1 MKTLLYRILVGR
13 INHSGALCF
22 SKIEKQKIVLSKS
35 EEAIFKFTKFSAY
48 PFFLIRISRHSLPEF
63 SHFIPEENHFTSKE
77 NHFTS
82 KGNHFT
88 SEENHFTS
96 KENHFTSK
104 GNHFTSKGNHFTS
117 EENHFISKENH
128 FTSEENHKRS
138 LVFQAVNQLK
148 KFVEVAVEHTVK
160 CISISL
166 KTVLRNLH
174 HSLRNFTVIM
184 AENILKIKPNIQP
197 VGATLLRASVEL
209 NCKEG
214 TFINPKSIFYG

>member
-1 MKTLLYRILVGR
+1 MGY
-13 INHSGALCF
+13 C
-22 SKIEKQKIVLSKS
+22 
-35 EEAIFKFTKFSAY
+35 
-48 PFFLIRISRHSLPEF
+48 PLIRISSHSLPEFSHFIPEENHLLPEF
-63 SHFIPEENHFTSKE
+63 SHFIPEENHFTSKG

-96 KENHFTSK
+96 KENHFTSEE
-104 GNHFTSKGNHFTS
+104 NHFLSKGNHFIS
-117 EENHFISKENH
+117 EYYYSIP
-128 FTSEENHKRS
+128 EENHKRS
-138 LVFQAVNQLK
+138 LVFQVVNQFK
-148 KFVEVAVEHTVK
+148 KFVEVAVEHTVN

-166 KTVLRNLH
+166 NTVLCKLH

-184 AENILKIKPNIQP
+184 AENILKRKPNIQP

>member
-82 KGNHFT
+82 
-88 SEENHFTS
+88 EENHFL
-96 KENHFTSK
+96 SK
-104 GNHFTSKGNHFTS
+104 GNHFIS
-117 EENHFISKENH
+117 EYYYSIP
-128 FTSEENHKRS
+128 EENHKRS
-138 LVFQAVNQLK
+138 LVFQVVNQFK
-148 KFVEVAVEHTVK
+148 KFVEVAVEHTVN

-166 KTVLRNLH
+166 NTVLCKLH

-184 AENILKIKPNIQP
+184 AENILKRKSNIQQ
-197 VGATLLRASVEL
+197 GRDLEFGFYSLRS
-209 NCKEG
+209 
-214 TFINPKSIFYG
+214 

>member
-1 MKTLLYRILVGR
+1 MGY
-13 INHSGALCF
+13 C
-22 SKIEKQKIVLSKS
+22 
-35 EEAIFKFTKFSAY
+35 
-48 PFFLIRISRHSLPEF
+48 PLIRISSHSLPEF
-63 SHFIPEENHFTSKE
+63 SHFIPEE

-96 KENHFTSK
+96 KGNHFISKENHFTSEE
-104 GNHFTSKGNHFTS
+104 NHFISKGNHFTS
-117 EENHFISKENH
+117 EENHFISKGNH
-128 FTSEENHKRS
+128 FISEYYYSIPEENHKRS
-138 LVFQAVNQLK
+138 LVFQVVNQFK
-148 KFVEVAVEHTVK
+148 KFVEVAVEHTVN

-166 KTVLRNLH
+166 NTVLCKLH

-184 AENILKIKPNIQP
+184 AENILKRKPNIQP